1 MSRSRVGSIVI
12 RCLLLAAAI
21 LASCSNGF
29 AQVASSISGRIEDPS
44 GAGISGVNVTV
55 RNLETDVT
63 RTAVADATGNYQ
75 VLSLPIGQ

>member
-44 GAGISGVNVTV
+44 AAAWMESNRAGTT
-55 RNLETDVT
+55 L
-63 RTAVADATGNYQ
+63 A
-75 VLSLPIGQ
+75 